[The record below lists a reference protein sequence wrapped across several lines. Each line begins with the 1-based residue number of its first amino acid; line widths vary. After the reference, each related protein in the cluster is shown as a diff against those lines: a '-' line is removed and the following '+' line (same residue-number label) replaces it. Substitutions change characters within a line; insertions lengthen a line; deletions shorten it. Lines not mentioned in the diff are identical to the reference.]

1 MASQDYQKLP
11 DPRSIRV
18 IKLHSAVNLDDVIV
32 FDLITVSLDAT
43 PPLSYNALSYT
54 WGGQPLDQ
62 VVYANGKEFLVTENA
77 RNAMRR
83 LRPYKAGRYLHL
95 WIDAICINQQ
105 DNEEKSTQVQMMLE
119 IYARTYRVQIWLGEE
134 DETSPLIMKWLLW
147 TGLMFHPLFY
157 VRQWIEVTAL
167 SSIAPRKRA
176 FFFTLLKGFDKLAL
190 WFVVFA
196 TLGPLLPFRA
206 LPIFKGFKRKI
217 QAGVE
222 DLAAREY
229 WERSWTVQEASVNFN
244 SRVIC
249 GSSKPVPIISFLM
262 GHVIVGAFY
271 VFFGLERIPLRYR
284 LHLPT
289 YSFYTG
295 AGVLVHN
302 MLGSLCKTKAT
313 LPVDK
318 IFAIRALYP
327 GSLGSMT
334 VDYSRS
340 VEDVFTEAARLILKG
355 NKNVEFLRYACTGNR
370 TDGFPSW
377 VPAWDTPSVVPEQLS
392 TFAPAM
398 ISPHPIVDQDTEP
411 RVLKL
416 KALRIDKV
424 NGNISGSFPIR
435 PPLQRQWAPSR
446 SDSTNADEAFAIFRA
461 WAVAPPNP
469 NRDIRPKLRQFAS
482 LMVDIYGLNADQIF
496 NWCPMIW
503 ESPDYGTGQQYGYV
517 IAPPECHEAR
527 KFARYFLQLTS
538 SRALF
543 ATESGRVGMSTAV
556 VCEGDEVVLLSGE
569 RMPYL
574 VRKCPG
580 EPGKYTLVCPC
591 WMSGAVK
598 GEAQRSASG
607 VGGEEDLGLDLD
619 LEYIELV

>member
-1 MASQDYQKLP
+1 MASPEYQALP
-11 DPRSIRV
+11 DARSIRV
-18 IKLHSAVNLDDVIV
+18 IKLHSAANLQDVIV

-43 PPLSYNALSYT
+43 PPPSYDALSYT

-62 VVYANGKEFLVTENA
+62 VVYANGREFLVTENA
-77 RNAMRR
+77 HNAMRR
-83 LRPYKAGRYLHL
+83 LRPYKADKYLHL
-95 WIDAICINQQ
+95 WIDAICINQL
-105 DNEEKSTQVQMMLE
+105 DNAEKSTQVQMMLE
-119 IYARTYRVQIWLGEE
+119 IYARAQRVNIWLGEE
-134 DETSPLIMKWLLW
+134 DETSPLVMKWLRW
-147 TGLMFHPLFY
+147 TGSTFRPFFY

-167 SSIAPRKRA
+167 LSIAPRKRA
-176 FFFTLLKGFDKLAL
+176 FFFALLKGCDKVAL
-190 WFVVFA
+190 WSVLFV

-222 DLAAREY
+222 NLAAREY

-284 LHLPT
+284 LYLPT
-289 YSFYTG
+289 YNFYTG
-295 AGVLVHN
+295 AEVLVHN

-327 GSLGSMT
+327 GSLGTIT
-334 VDYSRS
+334 VDYSRP
-340 VEDVFTEAARLILKG
+340 VEDVFTETARLALKA

-370 TDGFPSW
+370 TDGFPTW

-392 TFAPAM
+392 SFAPAM
-398 ISPHPIVDQDTEP
+398 ISPHPIVDQDTGPE
-411 RVLKL
+411 VLKL
-416 KALRIDKV
+416 KVLRIDKV
-424 NGNISGSFPIR
+424 TENISGLFPIR
-435 PPLQRQWAPSR
+435 PPLQRPWAPSKT
-446 SDSTNADEAFAIFRA
+446 DSTNADEAFDVFKA
-461 WAVAPPNP
+461 WTMAPPDP
-469 NRDIRPKLRQFAS
+469 TVDRRPKLRQFAS
-482 LMVDIYGLNADQIF
+482 LMADMCDLKADDIF
-496 NWCPMIW
+496 NWFPMIW
-503 ESPDYGTGQQYGYV
+503 QFPDYGTGQQYGYV

-527 KFARYFLQLTS
+527 KFARHFLQLTS

-543 ATESGRVGMSTAV
+543 VTESGRVGMSTMV

-569 RMPYL
+569 QIPYL
-574 VRKCPG
+574 VRKCSG

-598 GEAQRSASG
+598 GEAQCSASG
-607 VGGEEDLGLDLD
+607 VGGEEDL
-619 LEYIELV
+619 EYIELV